1 MNPQPSLEFT
11 YKEFTDFARRF
22 NQDGLLTAVAQR
34 AASLPDDLRGM
45 PYRETPPWALA
56 GLVKASICDGNPYRS
71 TPLRPGDIR
80 MGCYMYD
87 SLVTHELHQPGLNSP
102 FNTLARIAYEQFPYQ
117 ESIFEEMA
125 RSEPFFTDYSGR
137 KQLEVI
143 SDERLTELL
152 GAPVRTAV
160 AIALILY
167 ASVQTSAGFF
177 DPAWLDQPNFS
188 ELLEVVSRDRIL
200 AVIDSVFASS
210 IEQFKEQ
217 ATEAPPVPYLERYQF
232 NPLTARPLLRLRDGR
247 LLAPVLQTIGR
258 KLSPIELYYLGIKRW
273 GQAFAR
279 DMGELLEDYIGRQ
292 LASMPSVDVHPEVA
306 YTERRNAIQ
315 SVDWIVVFDD
325 LVLLVEA
332 KATRTPAAARAAG
345 VTAQE
350 TYQATLGKAF
360 KQINRTYRALRGRV
374 PAFDHIPKDLPM
386 LGLVATLDPW
396 YMANSMAREFLPATD
411 IPTMVA
417 SVREIEHLVGIGQRR
432 PVSGVLSEIMRPDD
446 ERRTWELG
454 TALGAFDEPADR
466 NPLLD
471 SAWARLPFHDAARQG

>member
-1 MNPQPSLEFT
+1 MSSRPSRQYTYREFSD
-11 YKEFTDFARRF
+11 YVRRF
-22 NQDGLLTAVAQR
+22 NQEDLLTAVAQR
-34 AASLPDDLRGM
+34 ATALPDDAREL
-45 PYRETPPWALA
+45 PYRATPPWALA
-56 GLVKASICDGNPYRS
+56 GLVRASICEGNAYRS
-71 TPLRPGDIR
+71 TRVRPKDILR
-80 MGCYMYD
+80 GCEMY
-87 SLVTHELHQPGLNSP
+87 SNLVPHELHQAGLNSG
-102 FNTLARIAYEQFPYQ
+102 FNILARIGYEQFPYQ

-125 RSEPFFTDYSGR
+125 RPELFFDDYSGR

-143 SDERLTELL
+143 SKESVTELL

-160 AIALILY
+160 AVALILWTS
-167 ASVQTSAGFF
+167 AKTSAGFF
-177 DPAWLDQPNFS
+177 HPAWLDQPNFS
-188 ELLEVVSRDRIL
+188 EVLNVVPRGRIL

-210 IEQFKEQ
+210 IEQFRRQ
-217 ATEAPPVPYLERYQF
+217 AEEAPTLLYLERYQF

-258 KLSPIELYYLGIKRW
+258 KVSPIELYYLGIKRW

-292 LASMPSVDVHPEVA
+292 FASMPGVEVHPEIM
-306 YTERRNAIQ
+306 YTERRNVIS

-332 KATRTPAAARAAG
+332 KATRTPAAARAADI
-345 VTAQE
+345 TAQS

-360 KQINRTYRALRGRV
+360 RQINRTYRALRSSV
-374 PAFDHIPKDLPM
+374 PAFGQIPVDRPV

-396 YMANSMAREFLPATD
+396 YMANSMAREFLPTTD

-417 SVREIEHLVGIGQRR
+417 SAREIENLVAIGQRR
-432 PVSGVLSEIMRPDD
+432 SASGVLKEIMRPDD
-446 ERRTWELG
+446 ERQAWELG
-454 TALGAFDEPADR
+454 TALGSFGEATDR

-471 SAWARLPFHDAARQG
+471 EAWAHLPFDDPEQEA